1 MTALQVKLL
10 RRFSLRIPTGHLPR
24 YTRLPVP
31 VPANLP
37 AAAMRWHAHQ
47 PLCAG
52 TLKTPFFFGEH
63 IYKPLYQRR
72 FNEQMF
78 VKPVVSFTLFERVMS
93 ATLDTQS
100 TLKASPLERCPV
112 GFKVK
117 AAHAAHG
124 RPLLVLYGSDGG
136 STHAY
141 AQQFSMRARS
151 LGFEPCL
158 LPMNDMCDLTA
169 VARAAKCV
177 VVLSATYNGLPPDEA
192 CKFMEALKVAEGSH
206 AQPFREVAY
215 AVFGCGNTE
224 WEATYQAVPKMI
236 DAQFATLGARRL
248 LSRGVGNSAG
258 DIDLHFASWNEAVWP
273 LLAESASIELS
284 LEVLAPGTSWP

>member
-1 MTALQVKLL
+1 
-10 RRFSLRIPTGHLPR
+10 
-24 YTRLPVP
+24 
-31 VPANLP
+31 
-37 AAAMRWHAHQ
+37 
-47 PLCAG
+47 
-52 TLKTPFFFGEH
+52 
-63 IYKPLYQRR
+63 
-72 FNEQMF
+72 
-78 VKPVVSFTLFERVMS
+78 
-93 ATLDTQS
+93 
-100 TLKASPLERCPV
+100 
-112 GFKVK
+112 
-117 AAHAAHG
+117 
-124 RPLLVLYGSDGG
+124 
-136 STHAY
+136 
-141 AQQFSMRARS
+141 
-151 LGFEPCL
+151 
-158 LPMNDMCDLTA
+158 
-169 VARAAKCV
+169 V

-192 CKFMEALKVAEGSH
+192 CKFMEALKAAEGSH